1 MSDITTYVKD
11 WYRRTSG
18 GGRHID
24 GIQFH
29 SYSTG
34 ILRYARISEDGQ
46 IMTSAIGG
54 DASTYE
60 AAVIGHGHLLGKSG
74 KVKRFRTQD
83 AAARA
88 AIKVFRA
95 LKPSKQSSP

>member
-1 MSDITTYVKD
+1 MSDTTTYVRD
-11 WYRRTSG
+11 WYRRTSAVH
-18 GGRHID
+18 RLVD

-29 SYSTG
+29 SYRTG

-60 AAVIGHGHLLGKSG
+60 AAVIGHGRLLGKSG

-83 AAARA
+83 AAASA
-88 AIKVFRA
+88 AVKVFRA
-95 LKPSKQSSP
+95 LKPKQPSP